1 MAPGI
6 LSALAL
12 AGLTLGMYVRHNFR
26 SRGAITA
33 RRPRVSAFVI
43 LALPHPSQQETYLPC
58 SLPPDCAFCA
68 RPHRPA
74 RRIVSSGSN
83 THRALVIT
91 CACFN
96 TMACHS
102 QDAHEDE
109 ITESEDIAGDITF
122 GGASLRG
129 TMQVTPQSMSDD
141 LHAALA
147 MPTTFGS
154 KLFEINMLLAVATT
168 CKVNVKDTG
177 DLLLLRDWLFEEL
190 PPPLHVDCHVIRWRM
205 GTFDCRSKGPASY
218 EA

>member
-1 MAPGI
+1 
-6 LSALAL
+6 
-12 AGLTLGMYVRHNFR
+12 
-26 SRGAITA
+26 
-33 RRPRVSAFVI
+33 
-43 LALPHPSQQETYLPC
+43 
-58 SLPPDCAFCA
+58 
-68 RPHRPA
+68 
-74 RRIVSSGSN
+74 
-83 THRALVIT
+83 
-91 CACFN
+91 
-96 TMACHS
+96 MACHS